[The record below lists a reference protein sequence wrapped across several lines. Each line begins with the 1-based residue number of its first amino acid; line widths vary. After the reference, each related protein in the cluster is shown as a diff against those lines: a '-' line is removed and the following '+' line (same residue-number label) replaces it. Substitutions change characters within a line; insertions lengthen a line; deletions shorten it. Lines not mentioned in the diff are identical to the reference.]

1 MAQTFKN
8 KEEFKK
14 FYLDNFGALVNYAY
28 TKTKDMELSREI
40 VQNVF
45 VKLWNNRNNID
56 IKTSLKSYLYSMLR
70 NNIIDHY
77 RKEEKVTSMGDIPGT
92 ISHYIEETGM
102 TEEDVYEFRY
112 NLKKALA
119 TLKEKR
125 RKIFE
130 LSKFEGLT
138 YSEIADYLKISERT
152 VEDNIAKALKEIRL
166 FFINNNININ
176 VR

>member
-1 MAQTFKN
+1 MARIFKD

-14 FYLDNFGALVNYAY
+14 LYLSTYGALVNYAY
-28 TKTKDMELSREI
+28 SRTKDMELSREI

-45 VKLWNNRNNID
+45 VKFWKNNENIE
-56 IKTSLKSYLYSMLR
+56 IKNSMKSYLYSMVR

-77 RKEEKVTSMGDIPGT
+77 RKEDRITSMEDIPGN
-92 ISHYIEETGM
+92 IAYYIEEAEM
-102 TEEDVYEFRY
+102 SEDKVYEFRY

-119 TLKEKR
+119 TLKDKR

-138 YSEIADYLKISERT
+138 YSEIAQYLKVSERT
-152 VEDNIAKALKEIRL
+152 VEDNIAKALKEIRQY
-166 FFINNNININ
+166 FNNNNLRFN